1 MSAVAALLK
10 QFDKAVAKLEKLADR
25 NRTEAGVKTAM
36 ADALDVQAGQLLD
49 EADAAP
55 KAANRL
61 KDILEAQA

>member
-1 MSAVAALLK
+1 MSTVTSILK
-10 QFDKAVAKLEKLADR
+10 QFDKAIAKLEKLADR
-25 NRTEAGVKTAM
+25 SRDEAGVKTAM

-49 EADAAP
+49 EADAAT

>member
-1 MSAVAALLK
+1 MSAVKSILK
-10 QFDKAVAKLEKLADR
+10 QFDKAVAKLERLADR
-25 NRTEAGVKTAM
+25 NRTEAGVKTAQ

-49 EADAAP
+49 EADAAT